1 MYTIEEL
8 DNFASILGEVWSKNE
23 ITDNVRQRVKLPKG
37 DNYFTYLSHSGV
49 GYSTAPTLEEAM
61 NKHWEKYVA
70 NEGRRTQWNEVMA
83 NKWNKDVASQI
94 K

>member
-8 DNFASILGEVWSKNE
+8 DSFASILGEVWSKNE

-37 DNYFTYLSHSGV
+37 DKYLAYLSHSGV
-49 GYSTAPTLEEAM
+49 GFATAPTLEEAM

-70 NEGRRTQWNEVMA
+70 NEGRRTQFNEFMA
-83 NKWNKDVASQI
+83 NKWNKDVASEI

>member
-23 ITDNVRQRVKLPKG
+23 IVDNARQRVNIPKE
-37 DNYFTYLSHSGV
+37 DNYLAYLSHSGV

-61 NKHWEKYVA
+61 KIVRAHV
-70 NEGRRTQWNEVMA
+70 
-83 NKWNKDVASQI
+83 
-94 K
+94 